1 MNVGIHSQIYRL
13 IDHACAA
20 HAVGTSPSKFQTRVV
35 RLRLLSIPTLWS
47 CGRCSESL
55 HLGRIQR
62 RISSRKTVVSINWQ
76 LNVQC
81 QPREVALLVGC
92 PIPHPLSLSF
102 QTIRNQTRHDAGYV
116 HDPSEF
122 LIVTA
127 LAIMWWFGKSTKVT
141 PRTVACLTCDV
152 IGRACVRTSA
162 INGKALNGP

>member
-1 MNVGIHSQIYRL
+1 MCCTCSWNLTFQVPNT
-13 IDHACAA
+13 C
-20 HAVGTSPSKFQTRVV
+20 SPSPFALHPHTLELWKMLGVV
-35 RLRLLSIPTLWS
+35 APWS
-47 CGRCSESL
+47 HSTSNF
-55 HLGRIQR
+55 ITQ
-62 RISSRKTVVSINWQ
+62 TVVSINWQ

-92 PIPHPLSLSF
+92 PIPHPLRLSF
-102 QTIRNQTRHDAGYV
+102 QTMRNQTRHDAGYV

-152 IGRACVRTSA
+152 IGRACERTSA